1 VIHRPGDALRA
12 ALAGL
17 AVVAA
22 LVLVGCSS
30 DAPGSAAPG
39 TTTAPTA
46 DSTTSPRG
54 FGSVTLVV
62 TLPDGSVREY
72 CVWLAETAEQRQ
84 QGLMGVTDA
93 DLGGRSAM
101 LFRFPGDTTSSFWMK
116 DTVLPLSIAW
126 YAVDGT
132 LVSTA
137 DMDPCPAGTADCPVF
152 DPGGRYRY
160 AIEVAQGGLDR
171 LGLVEGSTI
180 SLGAGCEGSAQA
192 A

>member
-1 VIHRPGDALRA
+1 VIHPPGDTLRA

-22 LVLVGCSS
+22 LLLVGCSS
-30 DAPGSAAPG
+30 DTPDVSAPGPTTSPSAQP
-39 TTTAPTA
+39 
-46 DSTTSPRG
+46 TSPRG

-62 TLPDGSVREY
+62 TLPDGSRRDY
-72 CVWLAETAEQRQ
+72 CVWLAETPAQRQ
-84 QGLMGVTDA
+84 KGLMGVTDA
-93 DLGGRSAM
+93 ELGGRSAM
-101 LFRFPGDTTSSFWMK
+101 VFRFPDDTTSSFWMK
-116 DTVLPLSIAW
+116 DTLLPLSVAW
-126 YAVDGT
+126 YAADGT

-137 DMDPCPAGTADCPVF
+137 DMDPCPAGTLDCPVF
-152 DPGGRYRY
+152 EPGGQYRD

-180 SLGAGCEGSAQA
+180 SLGAGCEAPAQA